1 MIYKN
6 SNYTKDS
13 KIKISS
19 NRLLTLDDIIFKV
32 AKWCKRTF
40 YSVILWLYLI
50 KTQNIYSFIK
60 VFSCF
65 EVMIICLSWNMNIS
79 ISEKMEF
86 TIKIEAED
94 DGFVGCVLENNV
106 SSFGDTQEEA
116 LAMTQE
122 ALKLWIESQMR
133 FRLEKLSHIMNKQS
147 EGIYKVA
154 I

>member
-1 MIYKN
+1 M
-6 SNYTKDS
+6 
-13 KIKISS
+13 
-19 NRLLTLDDIIFKV
+19 
-32 AKWCKRTF
+32 
-40 YSVILWLYLI
+40 
-50 KTQNIYSFIK
+50 
-60 VFSCF
+60 
-65 EVMIICLSWNMNIS
+65 EWNMNIS

-133 FRLEKLSHIMNKQS
+133 FRLEKFSHIMNKQS

>member
-1 MIYKN
+1 MRFLNNKLPQAKFDN
-6 SNYTKDS
+6 KAKKTVGFATK
-13 KIKISS
+13 K
-19 NRLLTLDDIIFKV
+19 
-32 AKWCKRTF
+32 
-40 YSVILWLYLI
+40 
-50 KTQNIYSFIK
+50 
-60 VFSCF
+60 
-65 EVMIICLSWNMNIS
+65 E
-79 ISEKMEF
+79 
-86 TIKIEAED
+86 IEAED

-106 SSFGDTQEEA
+106 SSFWDTQEEA

>member
-1 MIYKN
+1 ME
-6 SNYTKDS
+6 
-13 KIKISS
+13 
-19 NRLLTLDDIIFKV
+19 
-32 AKWCKRTF
+32 
-40 YSVILWLYLI
+40 
-50 KTQNIYSFIK
+50 Q
-60 VFSCF
+60 
-65 EVMIICLSWNMNIS
+65 NMNIP
-79 ISEKMEF
+79 ISGKMEF

-94 DGFVGCVLENNV
+94 DGFVGYVLENNV